1 MKFDVEDIQDRIIE
15 GKRLLGNL
23 SNPRRDTYPMLF
35 DLTIEKGTCLTAVFS
50 AIRVIKDS
58 ICMVSFSNRSIIEQP
73 ERMRVF
79 KDFNLYNSRGRL
91 LRLVHVVFQ
100 PPIFTKLVPH
110 CLKYKVEEPLEVIN
124 RDLFA
129 LC

>member
-1 MKFDVEDIQDRIIE
+1 MELYLAMYLYIVEFFLVVKLDC
-15 GKRLLGNL
+15 
-23 SNPRRDTYPMLF
+23 
-35 DLTIEKGTCLTAVFS
+35 GT
-50 AIRVIKDS
+50 
-58 ICMVSFSNRSIIEQP
+58 
-73 ERMRVF
+73 
-79 KDFNLYNSRGRL
+79 
-91 LRLVHVVFQ
+91 LVGIVVFQ